1 MMTIII
7 KGQTFYISPGWSYE
21 GTCPWC
27 SKTVKAGKG
36 FWTADASYP
45 YCGMGHAKQAI
56 KAKKGL

>member
-7 KGQTFYISPGWSYE
+7 KGQTFYIETGWSYE

-27 SKTVKAGKG
+27 GKTVKSGKG
-36 FWTADASYP
+36 VWTQEAGYP
-45 YCGMGHAKQAI
+45 HCGMGHAKQAI